1 MQDIEELMQLAVDG
15 IATAERLAELQRV
28 LASSPELRAKFEGL
42 QSLVQKLDSVPMVD
56 GPGVRAIWE
65 RSHVPASRRRYGRRA
80 AGAPRFWFA
89 VAYAAVAMLI
99 VVLAVRHAMVS
110 GRSSAASM
118 VAIQEQWPVIYE
130 KDGVTVRSSGDEIVI
145 ESNAAFSI
153 SYDHS
158 KLEQIDAA
166 HYRRLASGPTT
177 LKVILLSP
185 PQHREFDVPIELR

>member
-15 IATAERLAELQRV
+15 VATSEQSAELQRV
-28 LASSPELRAKFEGL
+28 LASSPEVRAKFEGL
-42 QSLVQKLDSVPMVD
+42 QSLVTKLDSVPLVD
-56 GPGVRAIWE
+56 APPVIRWWKKDD
-65 RSHVPASRRRYGRRA
+65 SRGRLSSTRRT
-80 AGAPRFWFA
+80 RFWFA
-89 VAYAAVAMLI
+89 VAYAAAAMLI

-118 VAIQEQWPVIYE
+118 VAIQEQWPVIAE
-130 KDGVTVRSSGDEIVI
+130 KDGVTVRSNGDEIVV
-145 ESNAAFSI
+145 ESSIAFSI
-153 SYDHS
+153 NYDHS

-185 PQHREFDVPIELR
+185 QHHREFDVPIELR